1 MKHCYYAGEGIY
13 WTKSDFRKHFDGSD
27 ELFEYCWRKAKQMYY
42 GDDDM
47 FELLESIATEAVN
60 DEKSR
65 FYIYG

>member
-1 MKHCYYAGEGIY
+1 MKHRYYVGNNRY
-13 WTKSDFRKHFDGSD
+13 WTKRDFRNHFEGSD
-27 ELFEYCWRKAKQMYY
+27 DLFEYCWRKAKQMYY

-47 FELLESIATEAVN
+47 FELLEAIAASSVN